1 MNGKYIFDTRS
12 RYIGTIEKAGREAR
26 KMKYRFLL
34 FNDAVYYVDDDGKT
48 FVRLQTARSRPQ
60 RSMRMRTSGSYWT
73 WDQRTKD
80 ML

>member
-1 MNGKYIFDTRS
+1 MNGRYIFDTRS

-48 FVRLQTARSRPQ
+48 YETGLLKNDIFFYL
-60 RSMRMRTSGSYWT
+60 
-73 WDQRTKD
+73 
-80 ML
+80 